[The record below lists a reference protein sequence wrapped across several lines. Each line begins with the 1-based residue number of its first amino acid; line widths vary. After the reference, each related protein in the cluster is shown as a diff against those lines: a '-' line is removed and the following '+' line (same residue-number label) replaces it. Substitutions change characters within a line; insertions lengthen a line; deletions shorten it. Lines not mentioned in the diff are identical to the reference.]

1 MFLKDYFLASHNY
14 INSTMLVMWREQS
27 GVTDLIKRADI
38 VCQFKNLVT
47 LSFPLEPSQPE
58 SPLC

>member
-1 MFLKDYFLASHNY
+1 MVTGEGNCGD
-14 INSTMLVMWREQS
+14 VECES

-47 LSFPLEPSQPE
+47 LSFPLEPSQPDLLYVDLVIRN
-58 SPLC
+58 S